1 MEERSR
7 LGWLVV
13 VAAFWAMQLVYA
25 VLPFDLVPDFLPFV
39 GWADDLG
46 GFLVALGV
54 TAWSCWRV
62 LPQLGAPP
70 ERPGLRDASH
80 GRPAYEPVSADQ
92 IDNL

>member
-7 LGWLVV
+7 LGWLLV
-13 VAAFWAMQLVYA
+13 VAAFWAAQLTYA
-25 VLPFDLVPDFLPFV
+25 VLPLDLVPDFLPIV

-46 GFLVALGV
+46 SFLVALGV

-62 LPQLGAPP
+62 APLLGAPP
-70 ERPGLRDASH
+70 ERPALRDASH
-80 GRPAYEPVSADQ
+80 GRPAYEPLSADQ